1 MKSFVLLQ
9 LQGYTC
15 AQLTESRWLYKDT
28 SGNPIELQIKYQG
41 GCELRCV
48 NPKCGGAANVKYIDV
63 KDIDVKVGD
72 VKDRNAKDEDD
83 DKKSTVD
90 EIKKLLRHF

>member
-41 GCELRCV
+41 GCELRCL
-48 NPKCGGAANVKYIDV
+48 NPKCTGAANVRANV
-63 KDIDVKVGD
+63 KDD
-72 VKDRNAKDEDD
+72 N
-83 DKKSTVD
+83 KSTVD
-90 EIKKLLRHF
+90 EIKKLLRNF